1 MSTKADN
8 HDHEK
13 TTRAAFGHRP
23 AARVLPRAILLGGEK
38 REGGGLTP
46 SKCGSATDDEA
57 RDDWSIFRPTGAQS
71 PTPQWVVS
79 KTHWPRP
86 IKKPYTEEGGER
98 HHQDE
103 RGEERPEGTPP
114 A

>member
-71 PTPQWVVS
+71 PTP
-79 KTHWPRP
+79 
-86 IKKPYTEEGGER
+86 
-98 HHQDE
+98 
-103 RGEERPEGTPP
+103 
-114 A
+114 